1 MWYFCLKSKKWFGGV
16 KDRGRRENMK
26 KLLKLVCLIL
36 ITVAILPKEAQ
47 AASFIDLAD
56 ETLSTEI
63 NYLVDQDIVKGYS
76 NNLFKPNENV
86 TKAQVAVI
94 LTRALALNTI
104 NIENPNYQDVTTAH
118 KYYKEIAAVQNAGI
132 FDDVHTFH
140 PNATMT
146 RGQMAIVL
154 QRAFQLKGSGNAYF
168 TDVTE
173 QTSGYKE
180 ILTLAHNHL
189 VRGYDDGTFKPDEP
203 VTRAHFSAFLA
214 RAMTLS
220 KPDLL
225 KDRAFIYTYAYYS
238 LNDHQRYTLDY
249 QFDHHDGKNDVWVV
263 ENLSSEQAFP
273 NELIYGDDRIY
284 GQAIA
289 RDGNTHYDLYL
300 ELPLRIG
307 IILHEDDAGVTSGKR
322 VTVKTTNGIV
332 QAGEVQYSG
341 VVILEEKSIINGTV
355 KTYYFVD
362 GIGLVKELHNDI
374 VVLELL
380 NRTMKK

>member
-1 MWYFCLKSKKWFGGV
+1 MNG
-16 KDRGRRENMK
+16 GRRENMK
-26 KLLKLVCLIL
+26 KPLKLVFLIL
-36 ITVAILPKEAQ
+36 MTVAILPKEAQ
-47 AASFIDLAD
+47 AANFIDLAD

-63 NYLVDQDIVKGYS
+63 DYLVEQDIMKGYS
-76 NNLFKPNENV
+76 NKLFKPNENV

-94 LTRALALNTI
+94 LTRALGLNTI
-104 NIENPNYQDVTTAH
+104 NIENPKFQDVTTTH

-132 FDDVHTFH
+132 FEEGHIFNPD
-140 PNATMT
+140 AIMT

-154 QRAFQLKGSGNAYF
+154 QRAFQLKGSAPDYF

-173 QTSGYKE
+173 QTPGYKE
-180 ILTLAHNHL
+180 ILTLAYNHL
-189 VRGYDDGTFKPDEP
+189 VRGYEDGTFKPDEP

-225 KDRAFIYTYAYYS
+225 KDPAFIYTYAYYS
-238 LNDHQRYTLDY
+238 LNDHQRYTLNY
-249 QFDHHDGKNDVWVV
+249 QYDHHDGKNDVWVV
-263 ENLSSEQAFP
+263 ENLSTEQTFP

-307 IILHEDDAGVTSGKR
+307 VILHEDDAGVTSGVR

-341 VVILEEKSIINGTV
+341 VVILEEKSITNGTV
-355 KTYYFVD
+355 KTYCFVD

-374 VVLELL
+374 VVFELL